1 MPPPVIG
8 FANSIRLLP
17 IDQLSIDH
25 SHSFFLKL
33 LQTPSPH
40 GVDVS
45 LYDSIAF
52 PRMHIIQIVPFP
64 LLPLLLLLLGR
75 SKSFVVYYTTS
86 SRARALTTQWVVL
99 TIKRIWNVS
108 SMCFLQKAKLML
120 SQTLLTSI
128 LDYLDAFTFFDLF
141 RFSKISRHSIKV
153 RSETFWQ
160 DYKVLWFLQNVFCPN
175 GRVSHRSKA
184 SYWMSNHILA
194 IFPSWE
200 FFIAFKQFS
209 R

>member
-1 MPPPVIG
+1 MHNSSSENKVKTHIFGELSRDCIEHQNWQSLILPPPVIG
-8 FANSIRLLP
+8 FANSIWLLP
-17 IDQLSIDH
+17 VDQLSIDH
-25 SHSFFLKL
+25 RHSFFLKL

-108 SMCFLQKAKLML
+108 SMCFLQKAKVML
-120 SQTLLTSI
+120 SQTLNQ
-128 LDYLDAFTFFDLF
+128 YFRLF
-141 RFSKISRHSIKV
+141 RCFHI
-153 RSETFWQ
+153 
-160 DYKVLWFLQNVFCPN
+160 LWFV
-175 GRVSHRSKA
+175 
-184 SYWMSNHILA
+184 
-194 IFPSWE
+194 
-200 FFIAFKQFS
+200 
-209 R
+209 

>member
-8 FANSIRLLP
+8 FANRIRLLP

-40 GVDVS
+40 GVDVP

-75 SKSFVVYYTTS
+75 SKSFVVHYTTS
-86 SRARALTTQWVVL
+86 SRACALTTHDQKNL
-99 TIKRIWNVS
+99 ECFINVFFAQS
-108 SMCFLQKAKLML
+108 KTNAQSN
-120 SQTLLTSI
+120 
-128 LDYLDAFTFFDLF
+128 TFNQYFRLF
-141 RFSKISRHSIKV
+141 RCF
-153 RSETFWQ
+153 
-160 DYKVLWFLQNVFCPN
+160 
-175 GRVSHRSKA
+175 
-184 SYWMSNHILA
+184 HIL
-194 IFPSWE
+194 
-200 FFIAFKQFS
+200 
-209 R
+209 